1 VAGSTVPGPGSH
13 GAALAGRVRV
23 AVDAILALGPAI
35 AATPPLGESAKLG
48 DGEDTWGPREVLA
61 HVTEATAYW
70 HGEIERILAGDLEG
84 PGEPGGP
91 GDPAAP
97 VPFGRTP
104 NDVARV
110 AILARD
116 RTLPATVLLARLSR
130 DGAMLTDRIATLS
143 DAELDRAGL
152 HPTRGPMTVAS
163 VIETTLASHFEGHA
177 AQIRA
182 AVGSA

>member
-1 VAGSTVPGPGSH
+1 MAGSTVPGPGSR
-13 GAALAGRVRV
+13 GAVLAGRVRA
-23 AVDAILALGPAI
+23 AVDAILTLGPAI
-35 AATPPLGESAKLG
+35 AATPPLGESANLG

-70 HGEIERILAGDLEG
+70 HGEIERILAGD

-91 GDPAAP
+91 GEPAAP

-116 RTLPATVLLARLSR
+116 RTLPATVLMARLSR

-163 VIETTLASHFEGHA
+163 VIDMTLASHFEGHA

-182 AVGSA
+182 AVG